1 MTKERLGIGQRGE
14 AAAAEYLQK
23 RGWRVVAR
31 NYRTPLGELDLV
43 AERRGILAFVEVKTR
58 TSDLF
63 GEGYEAVTARKREK
77 LYRLAEYY
85 LMDRRGSHLTV
96 RFDVVSVR
104 MDAASG
110 TVEKLEHWEDA
121 F

>member
-1 MTKERLGIGQRGE
+1 MTKERLGIGQQGE
-14 AAAAEYLQK
+14 AAAADYLQ
-23 RGWRVVAR
+23 RCGWRVVER

-58 TSDLF
+58 TSDAF
-63 GEGYEAVTARKREK
+63 GEGYEAVTPRKREK

-85 LMDRRGSHLTV
+85 LLDRRTNHLSV

-110 TVEKLEHWEDA
+110 RVEKLEHWEDA

>member
-1 MTKERLGIGQRGE
+1 MTEVRLGIGHRGE
-14 AAAAEYLQK
+14 DAAADYLKQ
-23 RGWRVVAR
+23 RGWRMVER
-31 NYRTPLGELDLV
+31 NYRTPLGEIDLIT
-43 AERRGILAFVEVKTR
+43 ERRGILAFVEVKTR

-63 GEGYEAVTARKREK
+63 GEGYEAVNARKREK

-85 LMDRRGSHLTV
+85 LMSKRSSHLSV

-104 MDAASG
+104 MDAMSG
-110 TVEKLEHWEDA
+110 RVEKIEHWEDA